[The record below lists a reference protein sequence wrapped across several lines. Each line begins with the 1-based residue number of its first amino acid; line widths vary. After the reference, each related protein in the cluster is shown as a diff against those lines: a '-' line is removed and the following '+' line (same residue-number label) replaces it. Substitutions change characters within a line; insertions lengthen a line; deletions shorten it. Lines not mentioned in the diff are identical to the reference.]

1 MLGWEAPQ
9 GRAVRGGGGMRPAE
23 WGTPRGESMGARRV
37 GSHVRLSVG
46 RRGGLRGKDVP
57 EGRRGRLA
65 CAVAVASCW
74 EASRVGRVW
83 PGGRRERLA
92 GAVAVANCW
101 RASRVGH
108 AQAPRGAV
116 ARRGPSRAALGQ
128 REVGAFTVGAGGRRA
143 GVRPWWHEDRRRG
156 RRSTG
161 RSQKCAADRGR
172 CCPHGGSGI
181 AVRRLHC
188 GWSAS
193 DLGEKGDEAHEQ
205 RHVAWGPS
213 RRRGGSTPGARRQ
226 SSGAGGAHA
235 GGAGSTA
242 RRGS

>member
-1 MLGWEAPQ
+1 M
-9 GRAVRGGGGMRPAE
+9 
-23 WGTPRGESMGARRV
+23 GTRRV
-37 GSHVRLSVG
+37 GSHVRPSVG
-46 RRGGLRGKDVP
+46 RRGGWRGRGVP
-57 EGRRGRLA
+57 SVRRGRLA
-65 CAVAVASCW
+65 GAAAVAGCW

-83 PGGRRERLA
+83 PGGRRERLT

-116 ARRGPSRAALGQ
+116 ARRGPVRAALGRQ
-128 REVGAFTVGAGGRRA
+128 EGGVFTAGAGRHRA
-143 GVRPWWHEDRRRG
+143 GVRPWWHENRRRG

-181 AVRRLHC
+181 VVRRLHC
-188 GWSAS
+188 GRSAS
-193 DLGEKGDEAHEQ
+193 DLGEEGDEAHEQ

-213 RRRGGSTPGARRQ
+213 LRRGGATPGARRQ
-226 SSGAGGAHA
+226 SSGTGGAHA
-235 GGAGSTA
+235 GGAGGTA
-242 RRGS
+242 RRVS